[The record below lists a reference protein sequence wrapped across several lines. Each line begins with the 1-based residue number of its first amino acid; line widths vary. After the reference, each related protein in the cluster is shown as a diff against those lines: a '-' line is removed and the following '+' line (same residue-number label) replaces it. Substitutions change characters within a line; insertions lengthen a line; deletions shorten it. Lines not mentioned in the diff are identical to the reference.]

1 MPDEESRPVKGM
13 SCVVRSVGS
22 TFTRG
27 PREEDHPARR
37 VAGLRVTGR
46 ARSPL
51 PGYSPGTVLGRA
63 TGIIPAHRPPVSRLR
78 PIRCDR
84 APIGASCFAR
94 RTCRISR
101 RGASSRINGAYTKS
115 YLSYRRYRDLS
126 AQPLTCYTRRGPRG
140 PRVPGSRTA
149 GVRGRG
155 RGAAAGRRARG
166 VPLQL
171 ERFPPRRPGRRER
184 DWRLESYKRV
194 ARSLSLKATFNEIQS
209 DRQEASNARRALE
222 RRSYLPSSAIHTPDL
237 PPVLLSNRMSVMRIP
252 LCAALHMSYTVS
264 AATLA
269 AVSASI
275 STPVGAVQVALA

>member
-1 MPDEESRPVKGM
+1 MKGV

-22 TFTRG
+22 TCTR

-46 ARSPL
+46 PRSPL
-51 PGYSPGTVLGRA
+51 PWYSPGTVLGRA
-63 TGIIPAHRPPVSRLR
+63 TCIIPAHRPRRFAVSRLR
-78 PIRCDR
+78 PICDR

-115 YLSYRRYRDLS
+115 YLSYGRRYRDLS
-126 AQPLTCYTRRGPRG
+126 AQPLTCYPRRGPRG
-140 PRVPGSRTA
+140 PRVSGSRTA

-184 DWRLESYKRV
+184 DWRLEYYKRV
-194 ARSLSLKATFNEIQS
+194 ARSLSLKATLNEIQS